1 MEEYGEAVSFHKLSE
16 GLKKEMLQIVKDTL
30 TDKAYES
37 TQIPTWVDVITSQT
51 IDKLTKRSDA
61 LKYVV
66 SVIILEKKNGGFHL
80 FSTCYWDQECDGTVT
95 VRWDN
100 PTMHCVVSVFG
111 LSIN

>member
-1 MEEYGEAVSFHKLSE
+1 MEDYNETVSFHKLSE
-16 GLKKEMLQIVKDTL
+16 GLRKEMHQIVKDTL

-37 TQIPTWVDVITSQT
+37 THVPMWVDVITTQI

-66 SVIILEKKNGGFHL
+66 SVVILEKKNGGFHL
-80 FSTCYWDQECDGTVT
+80 FSTCYWDQDCDGTIT

-111 LSIN
+111 LSIS